1 MNKHYLNPKVYKEN
15 KHASLRRFTIGS
27 ATLLLS
33 VLLYA
38 SNGEN
43 RAQAAETNQNNN
55 QNTAVS
61 PSSSQNNTVS
71 EELNFQVQ
79 RDGSNEVS
87 HMDEYMKH
95 PGKVIK
101 KDNQYY
107 FQATLTNASWW
118 KEYKFFDKNNQE
130 LTTNVVND
138 DTANDTK
145 TLNISVEPGYT
156 NITSRIHIVI
166 PNLKYDHTY
175 TTHLEFAKPIPTLGE
190 TNSDSNT
197 ATQPNNDVV
206 TTPDTGDNNNG
217 ATAPSTGDN
226 NNASTTPNTGDNN
239 NAPTTPNTGDNNNAP
254 TTPATGDNNNASTTP
269 NTGDNNNG
277 ATNTNTGDNNNASTT
292 PNTGDNNNGATNTN
306 TGDNN
311 NASTT
316 PNTGDNNNVPTTPD
330 TGDNNNNRT
339 NTNTGAN
346 VGKDGKDGKG
356 GKTGKKEDEGKGS
369 KTNQN
374 NSSDKDVK
382 NSQNSDDNKSK
393 ELPDTGKA
401 ASRSYFNELAM
412 ATIALFTSITMF
424 VFRRKHSK

>member
-43 RAQAAETNQNNN
+43 HAQAAETNQNNNQNTAVSPSSSQNNN

-118 KEYKFFDKNNQE
+118 KVYKFFDKNNQE

-145 TLNISVEPGYT
+145 TLDISVEPGYT

-190 TNSDSNT
+190 TNTNSDSNT

-217 ATAPSTGDN
+217 ATAPSTGNN
-226 NNASTTPNTGDNN
+226 NNASTTPASGDDNNTVTTPASGDNN
-239 NAPTTPNTGDNNNAP
+239 NAPTSP
-254 TTPATGDNNNASTTP
+254 
-269 NTGDNNNG
+269 
-277 ATNTNTGDNNNASTT
+277 NTGDNNNASTT
-292 PNTGDNNNGATNTN
+292 PT

-311 NASTT
+311 NA
-316 PNTGDNNNVPTTPD
+316 PTSPAN
-330 TGDNNNNRT
+330 GDNNNNGT
-339 NTNTGAN
+339 NTNTGN
-346 VGKDGKDGKG
+346 KVGKNGKNGKDSKG
-356 GKTGKKEDEGKGS
+356 GKTGRKEDEGKDS
-369 KTNQN
+369 KSNQN
-374 NSSDKDVK
+374 NGDKDAK

-393 ELPDTGKA
+393 ELPDTGKV
-401 ASRSYFNELAM
+401 ASHSYFNELAM

>member
-1 MNKHYLNPKVYKEN
+1 MNKHYLNPKFYKEN
-15 KHASLRRFTIGS
+15 NHASLRRFTIGS

-43 RAQAAETNQNNN
+43 HAQAAETNQNNN

-145 TLNISVEPGYT
+145 TLDISVEPGYT

-190 TNSDSNT
+190 TNTNSDSNT

-217 ATAPSTGDN
+217 ATAPSTGNN
-226 NNASTTPNTGDNN
+226 NNASTTP
-239 NAPTTPNTGDNNNAP
+239 ATGDNNNAP
-254 TTPATGDNNNASTTP
+254 TTPAA
-269 NTGDNNNG
+269 
-277 ATNTNTGDNNNASTT
+277 
-292 PNTGDNNNGATNTN
+292 
-306 TGDNN
+306 
-311 NASTT
+311 
-316 PNTGDNNNVPTTPD
+316 GDNNNVPTTPAAGGNNNVPTTPASGD
-330 TGDNNNNRT
+330 NNNAFTTPANGDNNNAPTSPNTGDNNNTSTTPTTGDNNNAPTSPATGDNNNNGT
-339 NTNTGAN
+339 NTNTGN
-346 VGKDGKDGKG
+346 KVGKNGKNGKDSKG
-356 GKTGKKEDEGKGS
+356 GKTGRKEDEGKDS
-369 KTNQN
+369 KSNQN
-374 NSSDKDVK
+374 NGDKDAK

-393 ELPDTGKA
+393 ELPDTGKV
-401 ASRSYFNELAM
+401 ASHSYFNELAM

>member
-1 MNKHYLNPKVYKEN
+1 MNKHYLNPKFYKEN
-15 KHASLRRFTIGS
+15 NHASLRRFTIGS

-43 RAQAAETNQNNN
+43 HAQAAETNQNNN

-145 TLNISVEPGYT
+145 TLDISVEPGYT

-190 TNSDSNT
+190 INTNSDNNT
-197 ATQPNNDVV
+197 ASQPNNDVV
-206 TTPDTGDNNNG
+206 TTPATGDNNNG

-226 NNASTTPNTGDNN
+226 NNVPTTPASGDNNNASTTPNTGDNNNAPTTPATGDNN

-254 TTPATGDNNNASTTP
+254 TTPAA
-269 NTGDNNNG
+269 
-277 ATNTNTGDNNNASTT
+277 
-292 PNTGDNNNGATNTN
+292 
-306 TGDNN
+306 
-311 NASTT
+311 
-316 PNTGDNNNVPTTPD
+316 GDNNNVPTTPAA
-330 TGDNNNNRT
+330 GGNNNNGT
-339 NTNTGAN
+339 NTNTGDN
-346 VGKDGKDGKG
+346 VGKDGKG
-356 GKTGKKEDEGKGS
+356 GKTGKKEDEGKDS
-369 KTNQN
+369 KSNQN
-374 NSSDKDVK
+374 NGDKDAK

-393 ELPDTGKA
+393 ELPDTGKV
-401 ASRSYFNELAM
+401 ASHSYFNELAM

>member
-43 RAQAAETNQNNN
+43 HAQAAETNQNNN

-145 TLNISVEPGYT
+145 TLDISVEPGYT

-190 TNSDSNT
+190 TNTNSDSNT

-217 ATAPSTGDN
+217 ATAPSTGNN
-226 NNASTTPNTGDNN
+226 NNASTTPATGDNN
-239 NAPTTPNTGDNNNAP
+239 NATTAPSTGNNNNAPTTPANGDNNNATTTPNTWDNNNATTTPNTGDNNNAP
-254 TTPATGDNNNASTTP
+254 TTPAN
-269 NTGDNNNG
+269 
-277 ATNTNTGDNNNASTT
+277 
-292 PNTGDNNNGATNTN
+292 
-306 TGDNN
+306 
-311 NASTT
+311 
-316 PNTGDNNNVPTTPD
+316 
-330 TGDNNNNRT
+330 GDNNNNRT

-346 VGKDGKDGKG
+346 VGKDGKDSKG
-356 GKTGKKEDEGKGS
+356 GKTGRKEDEGKDS
-369 KTNQN
+369 KSNQN
-374 NSSDKDVK
+374 NGDKDAK
-382 NSQNSDDNKSK
+382 NSQNSDHNKSK
-393 ELPDTGKA
+393 ELPDTGKV
-401 ASRSYFNELAM
+401 ASHSYFNELAM

>member
-1 MNKHYLNPKVYKEN
+1 MNKHYLNPKFYKEN
-15 KHASLRRFTIGS
+15 NHASLRRFTIGS

-43 RAQAAETNQNNN
+43 HAQAAETNQNNN

-61 PSSSQNNTVS
+61 SSSSQNNAVS

-130 LTTNVVND
+130 LTTNIVND

-145 TLNISVEPGYT
+145 TLDISVEPGYT

-190 TNSDSNT
+190 TNTNSDSNT
-197 ATQPNNDVV
+197 ASQPNNDVV
-206 TTPDTGDNNNG
+206 TTPATGDNNNG
-217 ATAPSTGDN
+217 ATAPSTGNNNNAPTTPATGDN
-226 NNASTTPNTGDNN
+226 NNAPTTPNTGDNN

-254 TTPATGDNNNASTTP
+254 TTPATGDNNNVPTTP
-269 NTGDNNNG
+269 NTGDNNNNG
-277 ATNTNTGDNNNASTT
+277 TTTNTGD
-292 PNTGDNNNGATNTN
+292 
-306 TGDNN
+306 
-311 NASTT
+311 
-316 PNTGDNNNVPTTPD
+316 
-330 TGDNNNNRT
+330 
-339 NTNTGAN
+339 N
-346 VGKDGKDGKG
+346 VGKDGKGGKT

-369 KTNQN
+369 KSNQN
-374 NSSDKDVK
+374 NGDKDAK

-393 ELPDTGKA
+393 ELPDTGKV
-401 ASRSYFNELAM
+401 ASHSYFNELAM
-412 ATIALFTSITMF
+412 ATIALLTSITMF

>member
-1 MNKHYLNPKVYKEN
+1 MNKHYLNPKFYKEN
-15 KHASLRRFTIGS
+15 NHASLRRFTIGS

-43 RAQAAETNQNNN
+43 HAQAAETNQNNN

-71 EELNFQVQ
+71 EEMNFQVQ

-130 LTTNVVND
+130 LTTNVVNN

-145 TLNISVEPGYT
+145 TLDISVEPGYT

-190 TNSDSNT
+190 TNTNSDSNT
-197 ATQPNNDVV
+197 ASQPNNDVV
-206 TTPDTGDNNNG
+206 TTP
-217 ATAPSTGDN
+217 A
-226 NNASTTPNTGDNN
+226 
-239 NAPTTPNTGDNNNAP
+239 
-254 TTPATGDNNNASTTP
+254 
-269 NTGDNNNG
+269 
-277 ATNTNTGDNNNASTT
+277 
-292 PNTGDNNNGATNTN
+292 
-306 TGDNN
+306 
-311 NASTT
+311 
-316 PNTGDNNNVPTTPD
+316 TGDNNNVPTTPAAGD
-330 TGDNNNNRT
+330 NNNAFTTPATGDNNNNGT
-339 NTNTGAN
+339 NTNTGN
-346 VGKDGKDGKG
+346 KVGKNGKNGKDSKG
-356 GKTGKKEDEGKGS
+356 GKTGRKEDEGKDS
-369 KTNQN
+369 KSNQN
-374 NSSDKDVK
+374 NGDKDAK

-393 ELPDTGKA
+393 ELPDTGKV
-401 ASRSYFNELAM
+401 ASHSYFNELAM

>member
-1 MNKHYLNPKVYKEN
+1 MNKHYLNPKFYKEN
-15 KHASLRRFTIGS
+15 NHASLRRFTIGS

-43 RAQAAETNQNNN
+43 HAQAAETNQNNN

-145 TLNISVEPGYT
+145 TLDISVEPGYT

-190 TNSDSNT
+190 TNTNSDSNT
-197 ATQPNNDVV
+197 ASQPNNDVV
-206 TTPDTGDNNNG
+206 TTPATGDNNNG
-217 ATAPSTGDN
+217 ATAPSTGN
-226 NNASTTPNTGDNN
+226 
-239 NAPTTPNTGDNNNAP
+239 NNNAP
-254 TTPATGDNNNASTTP
+254 TTPATGDNNNAPTSPATGDNNNAPTSP
-269 NTGDNNNG
+269 NTGDNNN
-277 ATNTNTGDNNNASTT
+277 APTSPNTGDNNNAPTS
-292 PNTGDNNNGATNTN
+292 PA
-306 TGDNN
+306 
-311 NASTT
+311 
-316 PNTGDNNNVPTTPD
+316 TGDNNNVPTTPAA
-330 TGDNNNNRT
+330 GGNNNNGT
-339 NTNTGAN
+339 NTNTGDN

-356 GKTGKKEDEGKGS
+356 GKTGKKEDEGKDS
-369 KTNQN
+369 KSNQN
-374 NSSDKDVK
+374 NGDKDAK

-393 ELPDTGKA
+393 ELPDTGKV
-401 ASRSYFNELAM
+401 ASHSYFNELAM

>member
-1 MNKHYLNPKVYKEN
+1 MNKHYLNPKFYKEN
-15 KHASLRRFTIGS
+15 NHASLRRFTIGS

-43 RAQAAETNQNNN
+43 HAQAAETNQNNN

-61 PSSSQNNTVS
+61 SSSLQNNAVS

-130 LTTNVVND
+130 LTTNIVND

-145 TLNISVEPGYT
+145 TLDISVEPGYT

-190 TNSDSNT
+190 TNTNSDSNT
-197 ATQPNNDVV
+197 ASQPNNDVV
-206 TTPDTGDNNNG
+206 TTPATGDNNNG

-226 NNASTTPNTGDNN
+226 NNVPTTPASGDNNNAPTTPATGDNNNAPTTPASGDNN

-254 TTPATGDNNNASTTP
+254 TTPAA
-269 NTGDNNNG
+269 
-277 ATNTNTGDNNNASTT
+277 
-292 PNTGDNNNGATNTN
+292 
-306 TGDNN
+306 
-311 NASTT
+311 
-316 PNTGDNNNVPTTPD
+316 GDNNNVPTTPAA
-330 TGDNNNNRT
+330 GGNNNNGT
-339 NTNTGAN
+339 NTNTGDN
-346 VGKDGKDGKG
+346 VGKNGKDSKG
-356 GKTGKKEDEGKGS
+356 GKTGRKEDEGKDS
-369 KTNQN
+369 KSNQN
-374 NSSDKDVK
+374 NGDKDAK
-382 NSQNSDDNKSK
+382 NSQNNDDNKSK
-393 ELPDTGKA
+393 ELPDTGKV
-401 ASRSYFNELAM
+401 ASHSYFNELAM

>member
-1 MNKHYLNPKVYKEN
+1 MNKHYLNPKFYKEN
-15 KHASLRRFTIGS
+15 NHASLRRFTIGS

-43 RAQAAETNQNNN
+43 HAQAAETNQNNN

-71 EELNFQVQ
+71 EEMNFQVQ

-130 LTTNVVND
+130 LTTNVVNN

-145 TLNISVEPGYT
+145 TLDISVEPGYT

-190 TNSDSNT
+190 TNTNSDSNT
-197 ATQPNNDVV
+197 ASQPNNDVV
-206 TTPDTGDNNNG
+206 TTPATGDNNNG

-226 NNASTTPNTGDNN
+226 NNV
-239 NAPTTPNTGDNNNAP
+239 PTTPAAGDDNNTVTTPASGDNNNAP
-254 TTPATGDNNNASTTP
+254 TTPATGDNNNVPTTP
-269 NTGDNNNG
+269 
-277 ATNTNTGDNNNASTT
+277 AAGDNNNAFTT
-292 PNTGDNNNGATNTN
+292 PA
-306 TGDNN
+306 
-311 NASTT
+311 
-316 PNTGDNNNVPTTPD
+316 
-330 TGDNNNNRT
+330 TGDNNNNGT
-339 NTNTGAN
+339 NTNTGN
-346 VGKDGKDGKG
+346 KVGKNGKNGKDSKG
-356 GKTGKKEDEGKGS
+356 GKTGKKEDEGKDS
-369 KTNQN
+369 KSNQN
-374 NSSDKDVK
+374 NGDKDAK

-393 ELPDTGKA
+393 ELPDTGKV
-401 ASRSYFNELAM
+401 ASHSYFNELAM
-412 ATIALFTSITMF
+412 ATIAPITMF

>member
-43 RAQAAETNQNNN
+43 HAQATETNQNNN

-87 HMDEYMKH
+87 HIDEYMKH

-118 KEYKFFDKNNQE
+118 KEYKFFNKNNQE

-145 TLNISVEPGYT
+145 TLDISVEPGYT

-190 TNSDSNT
+190 TNTNSDSNT
-197 ATQPNNDVV
+197 ASQPNNDVV
-206 TTPDTGDNNNG
+206 TTPATGDNNNG
-217 ATAPSTGDN
+217 ATAPSTGDNNNVPTTPANGDDNNTVTTPASGDNNNAPTTPANGDNNNAPTTPANGDN

-239 NAPTTPNTGDNNNAP
+239 NAPTTPANGDNNNAP
-254 TTPATGDNNNASTTP
+254 TTPATGDNNNVPTTP
-269 NTGDNNNG
+269 AAGGNNNNG
-277 ATNTNTGDNNNASTT
+277 TNTNTGD
-292 PNTGDNNNGATNTN
+292 
-306 TGDNN
+306 
-311 NASTT
+311 
-316 PNTGDNNNVPTTPD
+316 
-330 TGDNNNNRT
+330 
-339 NTNTGAN
+339 N

-356 GKTGKKEDEGKGS
+356 GKTGKKEDEGKDS
-369 KTNQN
+369 KSNQN
-374 NSSDKDVK
+374 NGDKDAK

-393 ELPDTGKA
+393 ELPDTGKV
-401 ASRSYFNELAM
+401 ASHSYFNELAM

>member
-145 TLNISVEPGYT
+145 TLDISVEPGYT

-239 NAPTTPNTGDNNNAP
+239 NAPTTP
-254 TTPATGDNNNASTTP
+254 ATGDNNNASTTP

-277 ATNTNTGDNNNASTT
+277 ATN
-292 PNTGDNNNGATNTN
+292 PN

>member
-43 RAQAAETNQNNN
+43 HAQAAETNQNNN

-145 TLNISVEPGYT
+145 TLDISVEPGYT

-190 TNSDSNT
+190 TNTNSDSNT

-226 NNASTTPNTGDNN
+226 NNASTTPATGDDNNAVTTPATGDNN
-239 NAPTTPNTGDNNNAP
+239 NGATAPS
-254 TTPATGDNNNASTTP
+254 TGDNNNASTTP
-269 NTGDNNNG
+269 NTGDNNN
-277 ATNTNTGDNNNASTT
+277 APTT
-292 PNTGDNNNGATNTN
+292 PD

-424 VFRRKHSK
+424 VFRRNHSK

>member
-1 MNKHYLNPKVYKEN
+1 MNKHYLNPKFYKEN
-15 KHASLRRFTIGS
+15 NHASLRRFTIGS

-43 RAQAAETNQNNN
+43 HAQAAETNQNNN

-71 EELNFQVQ
+71 EEMNFQVQ

-130 LTTNVVND
+130 LTTNVVNN

-145 TLNISVEPGYT
+145 TLDISVEPGYT

-190 TNSDSNT
+190 TNTNSDSNT
-197 ATQPNNDVV
+197 ASQPNNDVV
-206 TTPDTGDNNNG
+206 TTP
-217 ATAPSTGDN
+217 
-226 NNASTTPNTGDNN
+226 
-239 NAPTTPNTGDNNNAP
+239 
-254 TTPATGDNNNASTTP
+254 ATGDNNN
-269 NTGDNNNG
+269 NG
-277 ATNTNTGDNNNASTT
+277 TNTNTGNK
-292 PNTGDNNNGATNTN
+292 
-306 TGDNN
+306 
-311 NASTT
+311 
-316 PNTGDNNNVPTTPD
+316 
-330 TGDNNNNRT
+330 
-339 NTNTGAN
+339 
-346 VGKDGKDGKG
+346 VGKNGKNGKDSKG
-356 GKTGKKEDEGKGS
+356 GKTGKKEDEGKDS
-369 KTNQN
+369 KSNQN
-374 NSSDKDVK
+374 NGDKDAK

-393 ELPDTGKA
+393 ELPDTGKV
-401 ASRSYFNELAM
+401 ASHSYFNELAM

>member
-1 MNKHYLNPKVYKEN
+1 MNKHYLNPKFYKEN
-15 KHASLRRFTIGS
+15 NHASLRRFTIGS

-43 RAQAAETNQNNN
+43 HAQAAETNQNNN

-71 EELNFQVQ
+71 EEMNFQVQ

-130 LTTNVVND
+130 LTTNVVNN

-145 TLNISVEPGYT
+145 TLDISVEPGYT

-190 TNSDSNT
+190 TNTNSDSNT
-197 ATQPNNDVV
+197 ASQPNNDVV
-206 TTPDTGDNNNG
+206 TTPATGHNNNG

-226 NNASTTPNTGDNN
+226 NNV
-239 NAPTTPNTGDNNNAP
+239 PTTPAAGDDNNTVTTPASGDNNNAP
-254 TTPATGDNNNASTTP
+254 TTPATGDNNNVPTTP
-269 NTGDNNNG
+269 AAGDNNN
-277 ATNTNTGDNNNASTT
+277 AFTTPATGDNNNASTT
-292 PNTGDNNNGATNTN
+292 PT

-311 NASTT
+311 NA
-316 PNTGDNNNVPTTPD
+316 PTSPA
-330 TGDNNNNRT
+330 TGDNNNNGT
-339 NTNTGAN
+339 NTNTGN
-346 VGKDGKDGKG
+346 KVGKNGKNGKDSKG
-356 GKTGKKEDEGKGS
+356 GKTGRKEDEGKDS
-369 KTNQN
+369 KSNQN
-374 NSSDKDVK
+374 NGDKDAK

-393 ELPDTGKA
+393 ELPDTGKV
-401 ASRSYFNELAM
+401 ASHSYFNELAM

>member
-1 MNKHYLNPKVYKEN
+1 MNKHYLNPKFYKEN
-15 KHASLRRFTIGS
+15 NHASLRRFTIGS

-43 RAQAAETNQNNN
+43 HAQAAETNQNNN

-145 TLNISVEPGYT
+145 TLDISVEPGYT

-190 TNSDSNT
+190 TNTNSDSNT
-197 ATQPNNDVV
+197 ASQPNNDVV
-206 TTPDTGDNNNG
+206 TTPATGDNNNG

-226 NNASTTPNTGDNN
+226 NNV
-239 NAPTTPNTGDNNNAP
+239 P
-254 TTPATGDNNNASTTP
+254 TTPASGDNNNASTTP
-269 NTGDNNNG
+269 NTGDNNI
-277 ATNTNTGDNNNASTT
+277 APTTPATGDNNNAPTT
-292 PNTGDNNNGATNTN
+292 PA
-306 TGDNN
+306 
-311 NASTT
+311 A
-316 PNTGDNNNVPTTPD
+316 GDNNNVPTTPAA
-330 TGDNNNNRT
+330 GGNNNNGT
-339 NTNTGAN
+339 NTNTGDN
-346 VGKDGKDGKG
+346 VGKNGKDSKG
-356 GKTGKKEDEGKGS
+356 GKTGRKEDEGKDS
-369 KTNQN
+369 KSNQN
-374 NSSDKDVK
+374 NGDKDAK

-393 ELPDTGKA
+393 ELPDTGKV
-401 ASRSYFNELAM
+401 ASHSYFNELAM

>member
-1 MNKHYLNPKVYKEN
+1 MNKHYLNPKFYKEN
-15 KHASLRRFTIGS
+15 NHASLRRFTIGS

-43 RAQAAETNQNNN
+43 HAQAAETNQNNN

-145 TLNISVEPGYT
+145 TLDISVEPGYT

-190 TNSDSNT
+190 TNTNSDSNT
-197 ATQPNNDVV
+197 ASQPNNDVV
-206 TTPDTGDNNNG
+206 TTPATGDNNNG

-226 NNASTTPNTGDNN
+226 NNVPTTPASGDNNNASTTPNTGDNNIAPTTPATGDNN

-254 TTPATGDNNNASTTP
+254 TTPAA
-269 NTGDNNNG
+269 
-277 ATNTNTGDNNNASTT
+277 
-292 PNTGDNNNGATNTN
+292 
-306 TGDNN
+306 
-311 NASTT
+311 
-316 PNTGDNNNVPTTPD
+316 GDNNNVPTTPAA
-330 TGDNNNNRT
+330 GGNNNNGT
-339 NTNTGAN
+339 NTNTGDN
-346 VGKDGKDGKG
+346 VGKNGKDSKG
-356 GKTGKKEDEGKGS
+356 GKTGRKEDEGKDS
-369 KTNQN
+369 KSNQN
-374 NSSDKDVK
+374 NGDKDAK

-393 ELPDTGKA
+393 ELPDTGKV
-401 ASRSYFNELAM
+401 ASHSYFNELAM

>member
-1 MNKHYLNPKVYKEN
+1 MNKHYLNPKFYKEN

-43 RAQAAETNQNNN
+43 HAQAAETNQNNN

-71 EELNFQVQ
+71 EEMNFQVQ

-130 LTTNVVND
+130 LTTNVVNN

-145 TLNISVEPGYT
+145 TLDISVEPGYT

-190 TNSDSNT
+190 TNTNSDSNT
-197 ATQPNNDVV
+197 ASQPNNDVV
-206 TTPDTGDNNNG
+206 TTPATGDNNNG

-226 NNASTTPNTGDNN
+226 NNV
-239 NAPTTPNTGDNNNAP
+239 PTTPAAGDDNNTVTTPASGDNNNAP
-254 TTPATGDNNNASTTP
+254 TTPATGDNNNAPTTP
-269 NTGDNNNG
+269 TTGDNNNTPTTPATG
-277 ATNTNTGDNNNASTT
+277 DNNNNGTNTNTGDN
-292 PNTGDNNNGATNTN
+292 
-306 TGDNN
+306 
-311 NASTT
+311 
-316 PNTGDNNNVPTTPD
+316 
-330 TGDNNNNRT
+330 
-339 NTNTGAN
+339 
-346 VGKDGKDGKG
+346 VGKDGKNGKG
-356 GKTGKKEDEGKGS
+356 GKTGKKEDEGKDS
-369 KTNQN
+369 KSNQYN
-374 NSSDKDVK
+374 GDKDAK

-393 ELPDTGKA
+393 ELPDTGKV
-401 ASRSYFNELAM
+401 ASHSYFNELAM
-412 ATIALFTSITMF
+412 ATFALFTSITMF

>member
-1 MNKHYLNPKVYKEN
+1 MNKHYLNPKFYKEN
-15 KHASLRRFTIGS
+15 NHALLRRFTIGS

-43 RAQAAETNQNNN
+43 HAQAAETNQNNN

-145 TLNISVEPGYT
+145 TLDISVEPGYT

-190 TNSDSNT
+190 TNTNSDSNT
-197 ATQPNNDVV
+197 ASQPNNDVV
-206 TTPDTGDNNNG
+206 TTPATGDNNNG

-226 NNASTTPNTGDNN
+226 NNA
-239 NAPTTPNTGDNNNAP
+239 PTTPATGDNNNAP
-254 TTPATGDNNNASTTP
+254 TTPAAGGN
-269 NTGDNNNG
+269 NNNG
-277 ATNTNTGDNNNASTT
+277 TNTNTGD
-292 PNTGDNNNGATNTN
+292 
-306 TGDNN
+306 
-311 NASTT
+311 
-316 PNTGDNNNVPTTPD
+316 
-330 TGDNNNNRT
+330 
-339 NTNTGAN
+339 N

-356 GKTGKKEDEGKGS
+356 GKTGKKEDEGKDS
-369 KTNQN
+369 KSNQN
-374 NSSDKDVK
+374 NGDKDAK

>member
-1 MNKHYLNPKVYKEN
+1 MNKHYLNPKFYKEN
-15 KHASLRRFTIGS
+15 NHASLRRFTIGS

-43 RAQAAETNQNNN
+43 HAQAAETNQNNN

-145 TLNISVEPGYT
+145 TLDISVEPGYT

-190 TNSDSNT
+190 INTNSDNNT
-197 ATQPNNDVV
+197 ASQPNNDVV
-206 TTPDTGDNNNG
+206 TTPATGDNNNG

-226 NNASTTPNTGDNN
+226 NNVPTTPASGDNNNASTTPNTGDNNNAPTTPATGDNN

-254 TTPATGDNNNASTTP
+254 TTPAA
-269 NTGDNNNG
+269 
-277 ATNTNTGDNNNASTT
+277 
-292 PNTGDNNNGATNTN
+292 
-306 TGDNN
+306 
-311 NASTT
+311 
-316 PNTGDNNNVPTTPD
+316 GDNNNVPTTPAA
-330 TGDNNNNRT
+330 GGNNNNGT
-339 NTNTGAN
+339 NTNTGDN

-356 GKTGKKEDEGKGS
+356 GKTGKKEDEGKDS
-369 KTNQN
+369 KSNQN
-374 NSSDKDVK
+374 NGDKDAK

-393 ELPDTGKA
+393 ELPDTGKV
-401 ASRSYFNELAM
+401 ASHSYFNELAM